1 MVDDAAR
8 VCQPGGAV
16 NFSEPGAAGV
26 WKAERSATVDRASAC
41 RSMRKS

>member
-1 MVDDAAR
+1 MVDAAAR

-16 NFSEPGAAGV
+16 NFSEPGAAVV
-26 WKAERSATVDRASAC
+26 WKAERSTTMDRANEC